1 LAFRQAASPH
11 LEVKTGSAT
20 SKTQLVADMDRVIQ
34 TEFKK
39 DFQGI
44 LTRAI
49 ISTTTKAVAQ
59 YALEKNNNSSWAAV
73 AMAVYSLVTTAAD
86 VRIWTALPKDIQV
99 ARLPIPENGSLTIA
113 GPGLEAIPIEIGDRL
128 QPCHRLC

>member
-1 LAFRQAASPH
+1 ALPRLAFRQAASPH

-73 AMAVYSLVTTAAD
+73 AMASGRHCQKIFRSHGCQSRKTA
-86 VRIWTALPKDIQV
+86 V
-99 ARLPIPENGSLTIA
+99 
-113 GPGLEAIPIEIGDRL
+113 
-128 QPCHRLC
+128 